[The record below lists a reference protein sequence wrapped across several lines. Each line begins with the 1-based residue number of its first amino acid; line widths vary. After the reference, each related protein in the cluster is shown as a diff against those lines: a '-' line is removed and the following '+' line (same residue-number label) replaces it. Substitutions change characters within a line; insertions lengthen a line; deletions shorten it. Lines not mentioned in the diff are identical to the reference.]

1 MVDLDADHR
10 RERERA
16 KQERD
21 RERRRL
27 AEEAWKVLLARD
39 TACSTEQIARI
50 AVKAADEFLREVAK

>member
-16 KQERD
+16 KQERE

-27 AEEAWKVLLARD
+27 AEGAWKVLLGKNVALAPRDLAR
-39 TACSTEQIARI
+39 A
-50 AVKAADEFLREVAK
+50 AVQAADAFMTEIEK